1 MHWRNAARQRWVID
15 CAVVLE
21 ALHESN
27 LLMPSSRIMRDFC
40 KSVTFQCSLSL
51 QNKRNCQLLLFQTV
65 RSQVLYLELGSGN
78 LFFGIPSV
86 SCVCIFRT
94 GNWNQDIR
102 SKPNMPFR
110 RLEDVFHDEEHL
122 LSCRYDGI
130 HACIYL
136 LQPSV
141 SLETE
146 GLCSER
152 TREAVLYLRRQSC
165 VLTRRISKSEK
176 GASQALLQNT

>member
-1 MHWRNAARQRWVID
+1 
-15 CAVVLE
+15 
-21 ALHESN
+21 
-27 LLMPSSRIMRDFC
+27 
-40 KSVTFQCSLSL
+40 
-51 QNKRNCQLLLFQTV
+51 
-65 RSQVLYLELGSGN
+65 
-78 LFFGIPSV
+78 
-86 SCVCIFRT
+86 
-94 GNWNQDIR
+94 
-102 SKPNMPFR
+102 MPFR

>member
-130 HACIYL
+130 HACLFTCYSPMYL
-136 LQPSV
+136 WRPKGCVLK
-141 SLETE
+141 
-146 GLCSER
+146 GHER
-152 TREAVLYLRRQSC
+152 RLYLRRQSC
-165 VLTRRISKSEK
+165 VLSS
-176 GASQALLQNT
+176 NF